1 MTCKIISFSI
11 PENKNIPEEILCFS
25 PEENFQMIKIG
36 AECLLEGRKVVAGLS
51 QKEIYEKIKEE
62 SKEEI
67 QKIELEVRIEKEM
80 SKKLEERITK
90 IYESQIEQLKK
101 QLDTSNKQLTVYESE
116 NKELIFKEVNKYREK
131 FDLLLLEKD
140 KQNNL
145 NREVFDKATSLL
157 NKNKYKSSKGKGD
170 EGEEQFTYLS
180 ETFKD
185 FNGYR
190 SEDKSKQ
197 GHKGDFHLFFDEFN
211 VLVDLKNYSDSV
223 QKKEVDKIEMD
234 LMTNDNMDYAWL
246 ISLESDISGYNRF
259 HIMNKWIMTDNGM
272 KCIIFINNLLDSK
285 EPKNTLRLVWSI
297 CNEFNKLITGVDK
310 DEEELKMY
318 KERNFVMNK
327 KIKNLQERVSEMRR
341 NINISLNIAKN
352 MDSDLI
358 EALSLISNEIMMEEC
373 EKYQK
378 MKEWFSNNVEF
389 CNDEEAVLKSTDV
402 WNRFKKENKDY
413 IAERNITIDSFKELL
428 MKIVDS
434 SHYIE
439 KSKKGAIEL
448 IGFKMKEQEPES
460 ISKKESKTKDIY
472 YFNENIDKIILNEYN
487 DTNQNIMTISA
498 NNNIRPW
505 EVVSLL
511 MKHKV
516 IAKRG
521 EARGYDIYKETDEY
535 KDKIAK

>member
-1 MTCKIISFSI
+1 MNKTITINI
-11 PENKNIPEEILCFS
+11 PQNTYLPEEIHGFS
-25 PEENFQMIKIG
+25 LEENYLMLKIG
-36 AECLLEGRKVVAGLS
+36 SECLIEGRKVVAGLS

-67 QKIELEVRIEKEM
+67 QKKEMDLIIEKET
-80 SKKLEERITK
+80 SKKMEERLTI
-90 IYESQIEQLKK
+90 IYELQIEQLKK
-101 QLDTSNKQLTVYESE
+101 QLESIKEKLIVYESE
-116 NKELIFKEVNKYREK
+116 NKEMIFKEVNKYREK

-145 NREVFDKATSLL
+145 NREVFDKAEKLL
-157 NKNKYKSSKGKGD
+157 NKNKNKSSKCKGD
-170 EGEEQFTYLS
+170 EGEEQFSYLS

-223 QKKEVDKIEMD
+223 QKKEIEKIEMD

-246 ISLESDISGYNRF
+246 ISLDSDISGYNRF
-259 HIMNKWIMTDNGM
+259 PIMNKWIMTDNGM

-318 KERNFVMNK
+318 KERNFNLNK

-341 NINISLNIAKN
+341 NINISLNIVKN

-373 EKYQK
+373 DKYQK
-378 MKEWFSNNVEF
+378 MKEWFANNVEF
-389 CNDEEAVLKSTDV
+389 CNDEEAVLKSTDL

-413 IAERNITIDSFKELL
+413 IAEKNITIDSFKELL

-448 IGFKMKEQEPES
+448 IGFKMKELELEKKPKPES
-460 ISKKESKTKDIY
+460 ISKKEPKSESISKKGQIIKEVDFFSQEKPKCNLIID
-472 YFNENIDKIILNEYN
+472 FAKEEVINEIVI
-487 DTNQNIMTISA
+487 
-498 NNNIRPW
+498 
-505 EVVSLL
+505 
-511 MKHKV
+511 KH
-516 IAKRG
+516 
-521 EARGYDIYKETDEY
+521 E
-535 KDKIAK
+535 